1 MAIDLGCD
9 ESGNGDRLLVSVQ
22 VGIYEQA
29 KKFKKEWKKR
39 LWPVEYFHGVD
50 FDNHSHGVFSRAGLK
65 RPERLRLANDLANLI
80 HQRLLCGVTVR
91 LNISEYNRLTTQAF
105 RSRFGTAYGFAV
117 DMCLLGAYAAVTEMG
132 LKPHFNVLIEKGHRN
147 ANQVAQILD
156 GLRRIPDEIMAAF
169 PGEVIPDIKILT
181 SGLGDKTDHPILQS
195 ADMLAYGDWQQ
206 YVPNGGDL
214 TIFNALH
221 KQGMRYVA
229 LKAYCDEELIKEYVA
244 AGAKPFIKEFNRRAN
259 AVIAKAQGQ
268 K

>member
-9 ESGNGDRLLVSVQ
+9 ESGSGDRLLVSAQ

-29 KKFKKEWKKR
+29 KKLKKEWRKC
-39 LWPVEYFHGVD
+39 LGSIEYFHGVD

-65 RPERLRLANDLANLI
+65 RPERQKLVKDLAGI
-80 HQRLLCGVTVR
+80 VHDRLLCGITFR
-91 LNISEYNRLTTQAF
+91 LKISDYERLTTQAF
-105 RSRFGTAYGFAV
+105 RSRFGTAYAFAV
-117 DMCLLGAYAAVTEMG
+117 DMCLLGAYAMVTDMG
-132 LKPHFNVLIEKGHRN
+132 LKPHFNILVEKGHRN

-156 GLRRIPDEIMAAF
+156 GLQRIPGEIMAAF

-181 SGLGDKTDHPILQS
+181 SGLGDKKDHPILQS

-206 YVPNGGDL
+206 YVEGGGDP

-221 KQGMRYVA
+221 VPGMRYLA
-229 LKAYCDEELIKEYVA
+229 LARYGDEELIKEFAA
-244 AGAKPFIKEFNRRAN
+244 AGAKPFVKEFNRKA
-259 AVIAKAQGQ
+259 AEVISKAQGE